1 MPDLDVQ
8 NILAFKSKLLSMQPS
23 KTSLTAID
31 QRFDIC
37 VPKYLGMLVKYRK
50 YEMIK
55 NVISLNDHLRHLIAY
70 VDVMI
75 DNADMYYEAF
85 SGVTRES
92 PSEGYVHAS
101 TDVYTVNK
109 AATKCIDIVDNHNK
123 LK

>member
-1 MPDLDVQ
+1 
-8 NILAFKSKLLSMQPS
+8 
-23 KTSLTAID
+23 
-31 QRFDIC
+31 
-37 VPKYLGMLVKYRK
+37 
-50 YEMIK
+50 MIK

-92 PSEGYVHAS
+92 QSEGYVHVS
-101 TDVYTVNK
+101 TDIHAINK
-109 AATKCIDIVDNHNK
+109 AAVKCIDIIDNHNK